1 MAFWKIQ
8 IEKLL
13 TVQQSVQ
20 QSNIKRG
27 KLRQLQLQILKEQP
41 SIWQI
46 LRGVQGTLLGSP
58 VDNPPSTRLFYSL

>member
-8 IEKLL
+8 IEKLH
-13 TVQQSVQ
+13 TVQ

-46 LRGVQGTLLGSP
+46 LRGIQGALLGSP
-58 VDNPPSTRLFYSL
+58 VDSPPPARLFYSP